1 MTFRLETARL
11 ALRDWRDGDVEPF
24 HAMGRDPRV
33 MAFLGPLQSRAEVEA
48 GIQRQHA
55 LSVELGHC
63 FWALERLAD
72 GAFLG
77 FCGLKP
83 GPEGTPL
90 HGRIEIGWRLAHHAW
105 GHGYARE
112 AAQAALDWGF
122 AQLASD
128 AIWAMTVPGNV
139 RSRGLMERLGMRHLP
154 GLDFD
159 HPALPAD
166 SPLLRHVV
174 YAAARPKY

>member
-1 MTFRLETARL
+1 MTFRLETPRL
-11 ALRDWRDGDVEPF
+11 ALRDWQDGDVEPF
-24 HAMGRDPRV
+24 HAMGRDPQV
-33 MAFLGPLQSRAEVEA
+33 MEFIGPLQSRADVEA
-48 GIQRQHA
+48 GIARQQA
-55 LSVELGHC
+55 LSLEQGHC
-63 FWALERLAD
+63 FWALERLED

-90 HGRIEIGWRLAHHAW
+90 HGRIEIGWRLARHAW
-105 GHGYARE
+105 GCGYARE
-112 AAQAALDWGF
+112 AAQAAIDWGF
-122 AQLASD
+122 AQLACD

-139 RSRGLMERLGMRHLP
+139 RSWGLMERLGMRRLP
-154 GLDFD
+154 ELDFD

-174 YAAARPKY
+174 YTADRPSD